1 MGCSCPLPKGKVPGV
16 WCRFPAI
23 SQPLKGQLYGWLPLS
38 DAAGIIFLAGCHCLM
53 LNGILPDNLC
63 LLHNGIFFGNR
74 PLSDTSGIIHFMKPN
89 NQSMPVLR
97 RPERPT
103 II

>member
-1 MGCSCPLPKGKVPGV
+1 MGVSL
-16 WCRFPAI
+16 FPAI
-23 SQPLKGQLYGWLPLS
+23 SQPLWGQLYGWLPLS
-38 DAAGIIFLAGCHCLM
+38 DAAGILIANGPLASSLLTVFVYFLWHPHCKRPS
-53 LNGILPDNLC
+53 GILFANYLY
-63 LLHNGIFFGNR
+63 LQ
-74 PLSDTSGIIHFMKPN
+74 PLALKPN